1 MRRYIP
7 HALALVVL
15 LGFVPVSFGQGI
27 LIPTDRTLSPLAL
40 VDQRVKVALDDQVAI
55 TTVKQTFQNH
65 AHRDLEATY
74 TFTVPKGASV
84 KEFSMMVNG
93 KKVKGELVEA
103 PKAKAIYHEIVRRT
117 QDPGLLEY
125 IGTDVL
131 QMRVFPVP
139 ANGKQEIE
147 VSFTSLAN
155 KQDTTVEYLYPMR
168 TQSGLT
174 RVQGEFAFEME
185 LQSSGTIHSIYSP
198 THPISF
204 VRKDDHHATISF
216 DKSMAVLDRDV
227 QIFYTTGKDD
237 IGLTMLQH
245 RPDSKDGY
253 FLMLLAPRADLGAD
267 KRVPRDMVFVLDT
280 SGSMSDDGKI
290 DQAKR
295 ALKFGLSSLKSGD
308 RFALMNFATS
318 VNTWQSSLTDATPDN
333 ISAGKSWVDKLEA
346 TGGTAINDALLA
358 ALEMQHQDRS
368 RSFTI
373 VFITDGKP
381 TVGECQIEKILAN
394 FDHKAKE
401 NTRIFTFGVGYDL
414 DAAFLDRLAEL
425 HKGTSTYVRPKE
437 DMEIKVSG
445 FFSQIHQP
453 VLTDLKLKAT
463 SGPKLVEIYPPQLPD
478 LFYGS
483 QLVVLG
489 RYQGTGKIAIQL
501 TGNVGTASKE
511 FNYEVDLKDRP
522 DAKAYVEDLWARRK
536 VGYMLDQIRNNGEKK
551 ELVDEV
557 ISLAKK
563 YGIATPYTSYLVV
576 PDEAPHRF
584 PADRPITRRG
594 LRDYDG
600 AIGGARG
607 GLEGSGG
614 GRGQGFGGGGLGG
627 GGLGGQ
633 FDQQALKQRLDDG
646 VNAKGRGVA
655 AGAGAPPSNSAM
667 KKWNSTSGALDG
679 ANKATEQAE
688 ALHPEFAK
696 ASPAIAGGGV
706 ALSSQ
711 SKQDQAGV
719 ELSIALNELKNQ
731 SQVTKKAQRS
741 VLGRN
746 LIDINGA
753 WIDDQLKQETP
764 KFEIKPMSNAYF
776 KLLEKHPEMKEVLQ
790 LGNALVWISP
800 SGTAIVINPKSDKE
814 EASDE
819 EIDKLFAAKK

>member
-1 MRRYIP
+1 
-7 HALALVVL
+7 
-15 LGFVPVSFGQGI
+15 
-27 LIPTDRTLSPLAL
+27 
-40 VDQRVKVALDDQVAI
+40 
-55 TTVKQTFQNH
+55 
-65 AHRDLEATY
+65 
-74 TFTVPKGASV
+74 
-84 KEFSMMVNG
+84 
-93 KKVKGELVEA
+93 
-103 PKAKAIYHEIVRRT
+103 
-117 QDPGLLEY
+117 
-125 IGTDVL
+125 
-131 QMRVFPVP
+131 
-139 ANGKQEIE
+139 
-147 VSFTSLAN
+147 
-155 KQDTTVEYLYPMR
+155 
-168 TQSGLT
+168 
-174 RVQGEFAFEME
+174 VQGEFAFEME

-245 RPDSKDGY
+245 KPDRKDGY

-318 VNTWQSSLTDATPDN
+318 VNTWQSSLCDATSDN
-333 ISAGKSWVDKLEA
+333 INAGKSWVDKLEA

-437 DMEIKVSG
+437 DMEIKVSA

-511 FNYEVDLKDRP
+511 FNYDVDLKDHP

-576 PDEAPHRF
+576 PDESPRRF
-584 PADRPITRRG
+584 PDSRPV
-594 LRDYDG
+594 L
-600 AIGGARG
+600 
-607 GLEGSGG
+607 GSGPG
-614 GRGQGFGGGGLGG
+614 WRGAPVGQGGGGLGG
-627 GGLGGQ
+627 GGLTDGLGGGGRGVFGQ
-633 FDQQALKQRLDDG
+633 EAERLRLGDSGGKDQGKSEEKIAAGGGGESAKKPQQKWSAGGSHTLNLDDG
-646 VNAKGRGVA
+646 TSVKAMNLPERKFAHA
-655 AGAGAPPSNSAM
+655 APAISGAGAAPNA
-667 KKWNSTSGALDG
+667 
-679 ANKATEQAE
+679 QA
-688 ALHPEFAK
+688 
-696 ASPAIAGGGV
+696 
-706 ALSSQ
+706 
-711 SKQDQAGV
+711 KQDQSGV

-746 LIDINGA
+746 LVDINGA

-790 LGNALVWISP
+790 LGNALVWIAP